1 MDRRRTVSALL
12 VVLVLLAGCGG
23 SAGGA
28 DAGGGGDAA
37 TVAETGAAE
46 PVERDAEFDAGGD
59 GGGGDGGDGGDA
71 GGAAAQTDGTVAT
84 DRSIIRTGEVRLRV
98 DDFEAAQANLTA
110 AVESRG
116 GYVSDSTRQVH
127 DRNGESW
134 TSGRVVLRVPA
145 ENFSGTMTLVEDEGR
160 VLESSTSSQDV
171 TEQVVDLQARL
182 DNLRAE
188 RERLRTL
195 YDRAN
200 DTEDV
205 LAVERR
211 LSEVQTEIE
220 RTEARLQNLE
230 RRVAYS
236 TITVELAEP
245 RPDRPAPDQWYD
257 TPVLAAFL
265 DSVHGVGIVLRATV
279 VAAAYAAPY
288 LIVFLTPFAVG
299 GGLLYR
305 YRDRVLGGG
314 DDGDGT

>member
-1 MDRRRTVSALL
+1 MRRERPVTVLL
-12 VVLVLLAGCGG
+12 VLLVLLAGCGG

-28 DAGGGGDAA
+28 EVSGGGGGADSA
-37 TVAETGAAE
+37 TVAEANVEAERAA
-46 PVERDAEFDAGGD
+46 DAGSGD
-59 GGGGDGGDGGDA
+59 GGGDGGDGGDA
-71 GGAAAQTDGTVAT
+71 SSYAQREGADAT
-84 DRSIIRTGEVRLRV
+84 GRSIIRTGQVRLRV
-98 DDFEAAQANLTA
+98 ENFEAARANLTE

-116 GYVSDSTRQVH
+116 GYVSDSTQQVH
-127 DRNGESW
+127 DRGEESW

-145 ENFSGTMTLVEDEGR
+145 EDFTDAMNAVENEGR
-160 VLESSTSSQDV
+160 VLESSTSTRDV

-188 RERLRTL
+188 RERLREL
-195 YDRAN
+195 YQRAN

-230 RRVAYS
+230 RQVAYS
-236 TITVELAEP
+236 TITVEMSEP

-265 DSVHGVGIVLRATV
+265 DSVHGVGVVLRAAVVGFAYALPYLFVFLGPFV
-279 VAAAYAAPY
+279 VAGA
-288 LIVFLTPFAVG
+288 
-299 GGLLYR
+299 LLYR
-305 YRDRVLGGG
+305 FRGRLLGRG
-314 DDGDGT
+314 DGD

>member
-28 DAGGGGDAA
+28 DVSGGGGDSM

-46 PVERDAEFDAGGD
+46 PAEREAGGDAGGD
-59 GGGGDGGDGGDA
+59 GGDGA
-71 GGAAAQTDGTVAT
+71 TAQTDDEVTA

-98 DDFEAAQANLTA
+98 DDYEAARTNLTA
-110 AVESRG
+110 IVEARG
-116 GYVSDSTRQVH
+116 GYVSDSTQQVH
-127 DRNGESW
+127 DRGEESW

-145 ENFSGTMTLVEDEGR
+145 DDFSETMTLVEEEGR
-160 VLESSTSSQDV
+160 VLESSTSTRDV

-182 DNLRAE
+182 ENLRAE

-195 YDRAN
+195 YERAN

-236 TITVELAEP
+236 TITVEMAEP

-265 DSVHGVGIVLRATV
+265 DSVH
-279 VAAAYAAPY
+279 
-288 LIVFLTPFAVG
+288 
-299 GGLLYR
+299 
-305 YRDRVLGGG
+305 
-314 DDGDGT
+314 

>member
-28 DAGGGGDAA
+28 EVGSGGDSM
-37 TVAETGAAE
+37 TAAE
-46 PVERDAEFDAGGD
+46 MDTAEAAEQEADLDA
-59 GGGGDGGDGGDA
+59 GGGDGGDGGDS
-71 GGAAAQTDGTVAT
+71 GGAAAQTDGAVAT
-84 DRSIIRTGEVRLRV
+84 DRSIIRTGQVRLRV
-98 DDFEAAQANLTA
+98 DDFEAARANLTT

-116 GYVSDSTRQVH
+116 GYVSDSTQQVH
-127 DRNGESW
+127 DRGGESW

-145 ENFSGTMTLVEDEGR
+145 ENFSETMTYVEGEGR
-160 VLESSTSSQDV
+160 VLESSTSTQDV

-236 TITVELAEP
+236 TVTVEMAEP

-265 DSVHGVGIVLRATV
+265 DSVHGVGVVLRAAV

-305 YRDRVLGGG
+305 FRHRILGRNGE
-314 DDGDGT
+314 D

>member
-1 MDRRRTVSALL
+1 MQRGRLVTVLL
-12 VVLVLLAGCGG
+12 VALVLLAGCGG

-28 DAGGGGDAA
+28 DVGGDSAPAAETAVEAERAAGGDGAGGGD
-37 TVAETGAAE
+37 
-46 PVERDAEFDAGGD
+46 GG
-59 GGGGDGGDGGDA
+59 GGGGDGGDAADA
-71 GGAAAQTDGTVAT
+71 FAASDDGATAA

-98 DDFEAAQANLTA
+98 DDYEAAQANLTA
-110 AVESRG
+110 AVEARG
-116 GYVSDSTRQVH
+116 GYVSDSTQQVH
-127 DRNGESW
+127 ERGGGTW

-145 ENFSGTMTLVEDEGR
+145 ENFSETMTVAEGEGQ
-160 VLESSTSSQDV
+160 VLESSTASQDV

-182 DNLRAE
+182 ENLRAE
-188 RERLRTL
+188 RDRLRTL
-195 YDRAN
+195 YERAN

-220 RTEARLQNLE
+220 RTEARLQHIQ

-236 TITVELAEP
+236 TVTVEMREP

-265 DSVHGVGIVLRATV
+265 DSVHGVGVVLRAAV

-288 LIVFLTPFAVG
+288 VLAFVTPFAVA

-305 YRDRVLGGG
+305 YRYRFL
-314 DDGDGT
+314 DDGDGD

>member
-1 MDRRRTVSALL
+1 MERRRPVTVLL
-12 VVLVLLAGCGG
+12 VLLVLLAGCGG

-28 DAGGGGDAA
+28 EVSGGSADSATAAETVEAQRAEDVAGGGG
-37 TVAETGAAE
+37 G
-46 PVERDAEFDAGGD
+46 AGGD
-59 GGGGDGGDGGDA
+59 GGD
-71 GGAAAQTDGTVAT
+71 AAQTDGTVAT

-98 DDFEAAQANLTA
+98 ENFEAARANLTA
-110 AVESRG
+110 AVEARG
-116 GYVSDSTRQVH
+116 GYVSDTTQQVH
-127 DRNGESW
+127 DRDEASW
-134 TSGRVVLRVPA
+134 TTGRVVLRVPA
-145 ENFSGTMTLVEDEGR
+145 EEFSGMMTAVENEGR
-160 VLESSTSSQDV
+160 VLGSSTSTQDV
-171 TEQVVDLQARL
+171 TDQVVDLQARL

-188 RERLRTL
+188 RDRLREL
-195 YDRAN
+195 YRRAN

-236 TITVELAEP
+236 TIIVEMSEP

-265 DSVHGVGIVLRATV
+265 DSIHGVGVVLRAAV
-279 VAAAYAAPY
+279 VGFAYVLPY
-288 LIVFLTPFAVG
+288 LLVFLTPFVVV

-305 YRDRVLGGG
+305 FRRRFLGS
-314 DDGDGT
+314 DEE